1 MTFAVELRLSVLIEQ
16 DSIDIEA
23 AKAVAKDK
31 VANGPCLFV
40 AEGWVTG
47 AHKLAGHYLVKG
59 MSAEV
64 LEARPYLG
72 NRRVN
77 LAKTEEP
84 EEGA

>member
-1 MTFAVELRLSVLIEQ
+1 MTFEVELRLSVLVEQ

-23 AKAVAKDK
+23 AKAVARDK

-40 AEGWVTG
+40 AEGWVAG
-47 AHKLAGHYLVKG
+47 VHKLAAHYLVKG

-64 LEARPYLG
+64 IAAWPALG

-77 LAKTEEP
+77 IGKVEEL
-84 EEGA
+84 EED